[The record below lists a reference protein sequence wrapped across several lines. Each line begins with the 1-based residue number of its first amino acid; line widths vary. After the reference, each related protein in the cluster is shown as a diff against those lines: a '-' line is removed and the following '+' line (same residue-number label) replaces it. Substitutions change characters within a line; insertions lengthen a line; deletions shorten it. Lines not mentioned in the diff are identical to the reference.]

1 MTAVLDAPAQ
11 AAAPRPAPVPRR
23 TKALVAVLVLASVAL
38 LAVAGVRAAAG
49 TTRFGTVSPV
59 FGGSAPVVTLPTYG
73 PQGMHVVGYEHGAT
87 AQLTLPIRNDG
98 LLPVTVTSVTLGG
111 GVAPLLQ
118 VREVTGLP
126 LSIPPGETGRLDVT
140 AELANCKY
148 FHEREVQ
155 NYAGV
160 DLGFST
166 LGQEGTRTVAFDRPL
181 MVHSPMIV
189 GCPDRLLN
197 RQGNDRSDL
206 TDAA

>member
-1 MTAVLDAPAQ
+1 VTGLVV
-11 AAAPRPAPVPRR
+11 AA
-23 TKALVAVLVLASVAL
+23 VAL
-38 LAVAGVRAAAG
+38 LALAGLRTAAG
-49 TTRFGTVSPV
+49 ATSLSAGTAA
-59 FGGSAPVVTLPTYG
+59 FGGTAPVVTLPDYG

-87 AQLTLPIRNDG
+87 TRITVPVRNDG
-98 LLPVTVTSVTLGG
+98 LLPVTVTSAALDG
-111 GVAPLLQ
+111 GVAPLLA
-118 VREVTGLP
+118 VREVAGLP
-126 LSIPPGETGRLDVT
+126 LTLGPGETGKVDVT
-140 AELANCKY
+140 AELANCRY

-160 DLGFST
+160 ELRFDVLGG
-166 LGQEGTRTVAFDRPL
+166 LGGQGTQTVAFDRPL